1 MLRAI
6 TLSFAGFLL
15 LVAPPSA
22 DAQRLAQPI
31 GFVVPR
37 SSSPNAH
44 LLALQSSAGT
54 PRWVKW
60 GLVGAVAGGA
70 LYAVAGQ
77 SNVEGGRSVAGD
89 AFYGAAIG
97 FVIIGGGVALYDWMC
112 AGDTR
117 SRRSGLCGG

>member
-1 MLRAI
+1 MLKHI
-6 TLSFAGFLL
+6 TLSLAVVLL
-15 LVAPPSA
+15 LVAPRPA
-22 DAQRLAQPI
+22 NAQRLTQPI
-31 GFVVPR
+31 GFVAQR
-37 SSSPNAH
+37 SSSPNAN
-44 LLALQSSAGT
+44 LVALQSAGGM

-60 GLVGAVAGGA
+60 GLVGAVAGGV

-97 FVIIGGGVALYDWMC
+97 FVILGGGVALYDWMC